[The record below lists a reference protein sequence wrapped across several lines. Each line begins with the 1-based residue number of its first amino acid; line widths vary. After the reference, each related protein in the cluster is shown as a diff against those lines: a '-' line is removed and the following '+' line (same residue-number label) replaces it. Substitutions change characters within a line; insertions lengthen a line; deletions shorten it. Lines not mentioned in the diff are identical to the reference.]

1 MGAADESS
9 RAGSG
14 PRFGVEEEFL
24 VVDPASRVVVPHAEG
39 VIRRARER
47 LGARVSGEITKMQLE
62 TKTDPCGSA
71 KELFA
76 QLTEARG
83 VLGACAAA
91 EGVRVVA
98 TGTSVL
104 AGTVPPPIT
113 EGARQD
119 RGIAKFRGL
128 HDEQAIC
135 AVHVHVEMPDRDRAL
150 RVSNHLRPF
159 LPVLITLTANSPF
172 WDGRDSGYAS
182 WRTTVWPRWPVA
194 GPPPFFTSV
203 AHYDGLIDTF
213 LSVGAL
219 VDTGTIFW
227 DIRPSVSH
235 PTIEIRVADVP
246 ITAEESALYAA
257 LVRALVVHVGAAVDR
272 GEDGPEVSPELLRV
286 AYWQASRDG
295 LAGDGLDVRTGLL
308 VPAAEQV
315 RNLFDLVRPVLEDNG
330 DLDLVSGWL
339 RRLFDGGTGAT
350 RQRAAAERAGDPA
363 GAVDHLVAH
372 TAPSD

>member
-1 MGAADESS
+1 MGAADESH
-9 RAGSG
+9 RTGSG

-24 VVDPASRVVVPHAEG
+24 VVDPVSRVVVPQAEV

-47 LGARVSGEITKMQLE
+47 LGARVSGELTKMQLE
-62 TKTDPCGSA
+62 TRTDPCGSV
-71 KELFA
+71 KELHA

-119 RGIAKFRGL
+119 RGIEKYRGL

-135 AVHVHVEMPDRDRAL
+135 AVHVHVELPDRERAL
-150 RVSNHLRPF
+150 KVSNHLRPF

-172 WDGRDSGYAS
+172 WEGRDSGFAS

-203 AHYDGLIDTF
+203 EHFDNLVDTF
-213 LSVGAL
+213 LTAGTL
-219 VDTGTIFW
+219 VDIGTLFW
-227 DIRPSVSH
+227 DIRPSANH

-272 GEDGPEVSPELLRV
+272 GEDGPQIQPELLRV
-286 AYWQASRDG
+286 AYWQAARDG
-295 LAGDGLDVRTGLL
+295 LGGQGLDVRTGLL

-315 RNLFDLVRPVLEDNG
+315 TALFDLVRPVLEDNG

-339 RRLFDGGTGAT
+339 RRLLDGGTGAA
-350 RQRAAAERAGDPA
+350 RQRAAAGRAGDPI

-372 TAPSD
+372 TAPHD